1 MPKVSSLLLRLSVTC
16 KRFGGYCT
24 AQPGPPLIQEKHLTP
39 FNPPKSQRRLLARN
53 ILDNL
58 SPQQAES
65 KGTFVVGRMDVQ
77 AHLLSISNEQDT

>member
-24 AQPGPPLIQEKHLTP
+24 AQPGPPLIQEKHLTS
-39 FNPPKSQRRLLARN
+39 FSPPKSQKRIFSRN

-58 SPQQAES
+58 SPQQAGS
-65 KGTFVVGRMDVQ
+65 KGTFVAGRMGVQ
-77 AHLLSISNEQDT
+77 AHLLSINTEQDT